1 MVQKVQKFLCAEFQ
15 TPRRRIWKKSKKQ
28 IALHYFDHY
37 FDTISPNYCESKGS
51 FISVMQRK
59 RKNGV
64 PGQKINSFPQILM
77 RDGSQKC
84 VILDAVAARRS
95 GPAFLLIS
103 LRKKLIF
110 WSKDLVRYTLGHA
123 SQSD

>member
-1 MVQKVQKFLCAEFQ
+1 
-15 TPRRRIWKKSKKQ
+15 
-28 IALHYFDHY
+28 
-37 FDTISPNYCESKGS
+37 
-51 FISVMQRK
+51 
-59 RKNGV
+59 
-64 PGQKINSFPQILM
+64 M

-110 WSKDLVRYTLGHA
+110 WSKDPVRYTLGHA
-123 SQSD
+123 SQSDYTT

>member
-1 MVQKVQKFLCAEFQ
+1 
-15 TPRRRIWKKSKKQ
+15 
-28 IALHYFDHY
+28 
-37 FDTISPNYCESKGS
+37 
-51 FISVMQRK
+51 
-59 RKNGV
+59 
-64 PGQKINSFPQILM
+64 M
-77 RDGSQKC
+77 RNESQKC

-123 SQSD
+123 SQSDYRPSDTARKNRFYRRYLDAKKKLEREMEFEV